1 MVDLFEGFNTESLF
15 GLDICFVID
24 STGSMI
30 SYITGAKNSIKEIM
44 NQSSIRFKKYKAD
57 ESMLK
62 FGIVAYR
69 DHPPQE
75 HSWVTREKD
84 FTDFENSTKF
94 LEELNASGGG
104 DPPEAVLDGLY
115 DAVFKLN
122 WRDTSE
128 KILFL
133 LLDNPGHG
141 IRWGTIY
148 DCPCG
153 YHEKDIL
160 KEMKNKQINLVVLR
174 PKEENHKLD
183 RMIDEFSKYVELET
197 YALTKYSYHN
207 YYLNDTEDSKKTAT
221 EMESRILD
229 NLRNKRINKFNC
241 KTEKSKNSSESPK
254 RRERE
259 RNVLDSDK
267 RKDRSRS
274 NSLSKSDV
282 EMDSKN
288 INGAKNLKDSPKHD
302 FKTKNSM
309 IITDENCLERG
320 IKDIITNTVILK
332 LDKQLHNELLRN
344 KMNED
349 SVIELNPTNS
359 TWIPEKIN
367 KNNNP

>member
-75 HSWVTREKD
+75 HSFVTKEKD
-84 FTDFENSTKF
+84 FTDFEGSTKF

-104 DPPEAVLDGLY
+104 DPPEAVLDGLH
-115 DAVFKLN
+115 DAIFKLN

-141 IRWGTIY
+141 MRWGTVY

-153 YHEKDIL
+153 YHEKEIL
-160 KEMKNKQINLVVLR
+160 REMKNKQISLVVLR

-183 RMIDEFSKYVELET
+183 RMLDEFSKYIDLET
-197 YALTKYSYHN
+197 YALTKYSYHS
-207 YYLNDTEDSKKTAT
+207 YYVNETSESKETSELET
-221 EMESRILD
+221 RILE
-229 NLRNKRINKFNC
+229 NLRNKRKNKF
-241 KTEKSKNSSESPK
+241 TSKNTISKTSSESPK

-259 RNVLDSDK
+259 RNVLDSEK
-267 RKDRSRS
+267 RRSRS
-274 NSLSKSDV
+274 RSRSRSISETDVDMTSK
-282 EMDSKN
+282 K
-288 INGAKNLKDSPKHD
+288 INGGIDLKLSPKEEY
-302 FKTKNSM
+302 KPKSSM

-332 LDKQLHNELLRN
+332 LDKQLHNELLKN

-349 SVIELNPTNS
+349 SIDLNPSNS
-359 TWIPEKIN
+359 TWIPEKLN
-367 KNNNP
+367 KNKP